1 MKKCSICGRRFRL
14 LAENRYEVEIRPVG
28 LSCLTQ
34 RTIYYNAF
42 DCPHC
47 GCQNIIGVVE
57 KTKEAFE
64 GKTMYEVVME
74 SMEKEIEEDN

>member
-14 LAENRYEVEIRPVG
+14 LAKNRYEVEIRPVG
-28 LSCLTQ
+28 LNCLTQ

-42 DCPHC
+42 DCPRC

-57 KTKEAFE
+57 KTK
-64 GKTMYEVVME
+64 VVKGIENDSQAKSEME
-74 SMEKEIEEDN
+74 R